1 MTLLGFVETVILT
14 VVLC

>member
-1 MTLLGFVETVILT
+1 MTLLGFVETVIVT